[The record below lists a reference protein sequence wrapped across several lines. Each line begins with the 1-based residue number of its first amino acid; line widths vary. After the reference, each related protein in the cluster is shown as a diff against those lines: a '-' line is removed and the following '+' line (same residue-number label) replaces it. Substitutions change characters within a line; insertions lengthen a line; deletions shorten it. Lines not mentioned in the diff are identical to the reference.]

1 MSSCEQRPG
10 RRRVQWRLPARLL
23 SAALLVASSSWWAAS
38 SLPPRRSSEAFAGHV
53 RGPGALHRF
62 RRPRRAAGPGG
73 PPPPGQAPGSGQQ
86 DPMDLFK
93 QLMSGQQGAQGQ
105 GFGGQPGAG
114 GAAGM
119 PENPLAALLG
129 GGAGGKKKETT
140 DGWFTQRIPL
150 LQKLKRPVL
159 IAFFAYSYSRGWVE
173 KWGAIFGCMA
183 GSYFD
188 MLAVPMRVLPQSPS
202 YGKAYFV
209 AQIYVQYFFQ
219 FLGYVINVAKGKS
232 KFPPDFSKMFTPPGA
247 GAAGKENPFGAGG
260 GLGQNPFG
268 AQGSGGLEGLEG
280 LFGSAAATVDTAPVG
295 GPASMPTAP
304 TVGPPPVQPAM
315 PTQMPASTPPPPRK
329 AAPVIDADVTFL
341 D

>member
-1 MSSCEQRPG
+1 
-10 RRRVQWRLPARLL
+10 
-23 SAALLVASSSWWAAS
+23 
-38 SLPPRRSSEAFAGHV
+38 
-53 RGPGALHRF
+53 
-62 RRPRRAAGPGG
+62 
-73 PPPPGQAPGSGQQ
+73 
-86 DPMDLFK
+86 MDLFR
-93 QLMSGQQGAQGQ
+93 QLMSGELAGQQGVQ
-105 GFGGQPGAG
+105 GFGGKPAAG
-114 GAAGM
+114 GATGM
-119 PENPLAALLG
+119 PENPMAALLG
-129 GGAGGKKKETT
+129 GGGGKKKETT

-159 IAFFAYSYSRGWVE
+159 IAFFAYSFSRGWVG
-173 KWGAIFGCMA
+173 KWGCIFGCMA

-202 YGKAYFV
+202 YDKAYFV

-219 FLGYVINVAKGKS
+219 LLGYVINVAKGKS

-260 GLGQNPFG
+260 LGQNPFG
-268 AQGSGGLEGLEG
+268 AQGNGLEGLEG
-280 LFGSAAATVDTAPVG
+280 LFGSAAPTATTVDTAPV

-304 TVGPPPVQPAM
+304 TVGPPPVQPAT

>member
-1 MSSCEQRPG
+1 
-10 RRRVQWRLPARLL
+10 
-23 SAALLVASSSWWAAS
+23 
-38 SLPPRRSSEAFAGHV
+38 
-53 RGPGALHRF
+53 
-62 RRPRRAAGPGG
+62 
-73 PPPPGQAPGSGQQ
+73 
-86 DPMDLFK
+86 MDLFK
-93 QLMSGQQGAQGQ
+93 QLMSGEVAGQPGVGGQ
-105 GFGGQPGAG
+105 GFGGTPGAG

-119 PENPLAALLG
+119 PANPLAALLG

-159 IAFFAYSYSRGWVE
+159 IAFFAYSFSRGWVG
-173 KWGAIFGCMA
+173 KWGAIFGGLTA

-219 FLGYVINVAKGKS
+219 LLGYVINVAKGKS

-247 GAAGKENPFGAGG
+247 AGAAGAAGTENPFGAGG
-260 GLGQNPFG
+260 LGQNPFGG
-268 AQGSGGLEGLEG
+268 AQGSGGLEGLES
-280 LFGSAAATVDTAPVG
+280 LFGSAAPTAAAVDTAPV

-304 TVGPPPVQPAM
+304 TVGPPPVQPTM
-315 PTQMPASTPPPPRK
+315 PTQMPASTPPPPRT